1 MSRDVIPR
9 STALLSLDSLSCSL
23 QMLLIH
29 ARLPRRPRC
38 LCSFLPPHS
47 LSTLD
52 AGSRPRRSL
61 ALARSTCAAHDAS
74 FLDGTYYIAHPSV
87 LPSDSPSPSPHLAI
101 APPRVQPAHAS
112 HQPSRRLSLSPLPL
126 PPAPGLP
133 LRNLRLHA
141 PSSSSA
147 SKHNTADV
155 PARRGHGHGRRAH
168 VAARR
173 PHDHQQQQHRAS
185 RVGQSRAEEGIG
197 EHASFLPFVCSHP
210 SSYTRSHPPQIAC
223 TLHPDAPADVRLT
236 LSPTLRPS
244 PRRVRPGPSVAFP
257 RTYVPP
263 VSQPAH
269 FDHMPYRLAA
279 HRACLPDI
287 RAAGRPLRA
296 RRCTASGSVIV
307 PCPCHDAHADA
318 DVVVPH
324 AHSPARRTEDRGSCP
339 SHLTSARRRDTSSYR
354 RPAAI
359 PAERTASVA
368 RTIPARRADGRDR
381 TSLGA
386 AHVDAVETSVRR
398 APSARGADTAQAVS
412 GSISRPHSL
421 ETPTCAP
428 APPCVLAGPHAASHR
443 L

>member
-1 MSRDVIPR
+1 MPRFCPSSALIPPLILAHTR
-9 STALLSLDSLSCSL
+9 S
-23 QMLLIH
+23 
-29 ARLPRRPRC
+29 
-38 LCSFLPPHS
+38 
-47 LSTLD
+47 
-52 AGSRPRRSL
+52 RSL
-61 ALARSTCAAHDAS
+61 ARCTQMRLPTSASPCLPHYGTRPAAFVLGPPSHFHARTS
-74 FLDGTYYIAHPSV
+74 
-87 LPSDSPSPSPHLAI
+87 LPS
-101 APPRVQPAHAS
+101 
-112 HQPSRRLSLSPLPL
+112 
-126 PPAPGLP
+126 
-133 LRNLRLHA
+133 RN
-141 PSSSSA
+141 
-147 SKHNTADV
+147 
-155 PARRGHGHGRRAH
+155 
-168 VAARR
+168 
-173 PHDHQQQQHRAS
+173 
-185 RVGQSRAEEGIG
+185 
-197 EHASFLPFVCSHP
+197 
-210 SSYTRSHPPQIAC
+210 
-223 TLHPDAPADVRLT
+223 
-236 LSPTLRPS
+236 
-244 PRRVRPGPSVAFP
+244 
-257 RTYVPP
+257 
-263 VSQPAH
+263 PAH
-269 FDHMPYRLAA
+269 FDDMPYRLAA
-279 HRACLPDI
+279 HRACLPAI

-386 AHVDAVETSVRR
+386 AHVDAVETRVRR